1 MENPGELIARS
12 LVPGCFGVKSDCL
25 CQPDQWAGTTLS
37 PYKEKSMTIVLDG
50 SSLTVEKLVAIARH
64 NERVELAPQALERIK
79 VCRAMLEEKL
89 ANKEIMYGTNTGIGE
104 FSEKILND
112 DQVKEFQKYLIYNHA
127 AGIGDPA
134 PIEYVRGAL
143 AGRINVHAHGNSGC
157 RPEITLT
164 FVEMLNQGVTPVV
177 CQKGSVGASGDLAP
191 MAQAALL
198 LMGEGEAFY
207 QGERLSGKTA
217 MDRAGIAIP
226 GLQARDGLAAINGSN
241 LLTAMSAIHIF
252 DMERWI
258 KQADIAASM
267 SIEALLG
274 NLKPYSAKLHE
285 LRGFNGAI
293 VSAKNIMTCVEG
305 SDLTSGRMKTKV
317 QDAYSMRS
325 TPQVIGAARD
335 AIAYARA
342 QVEIELNGVGDN
354 PIFVPELKLTLTGA
368 NFQGSPVALPMD
380 MAGAA
385 ITMVCVLSERR
396 LNRLTNPALSQ
407 GLPDFLAHSPGFY
420 SGLMLSQYTA
430 DHLIVEQRML
440 SAPASIQSIPAAAD
454 QEDFV
459 SMGMNT
465 AIKNGQ
471 ILDNAN
477 GVLGIEF
484 MAAAQALDFREFTPG
499 RGVQK
504 AREVIRRHVAHLE
517 VDRPLYPD
525 HNAMKALVKSGEILD
540 EVEKTIGKLG

>member
-1 MENPGELIARS
+1 MPI
-12 LVPGCFGVKSDCL
+12 
-25 CQPDQWAGTTLS
+25 T
-37 PYKEKSMTIVLDG
+37 LDG
-50 SSLTVEKLVAIARH
+50 SSLTIGKIVAIGR
-64 NERVELAPQALERIK
+64 NGEKIDLAPSALKRIK

-89 ANKEIMYGTNTGIGE
+89 AAHETMYGTNTGIGE
-104 FSEKILND
+104 FSEKILSD
-112 DQVKEFQKYLIYNHA
+112 EQVKEFQKYLIYNHA
-127 AGIGDPA
+127 AGIGDPV
-134 PIEYVRGAL
+134 PVEQVRAAL

-164 FVEMLNQGVTPVV
+164 LVEMLNKGVTPVV
-177 CQKGSVGASGDLAP
+177 CNKGSVGACGDLAP
-191 MAQAALL
+191 MAQAMLL
-198 LMGEGEAFY
+198 LLGEGEAFY
-207 QGERLSGKTA
+207 KNERLPGSEA
-217 MDRAGIAIP
+217 MKRAGIPVP

-241 LLTAMSAIHIF
+241 LLTAMSALHIH
-252 DMERWI
+252 DMERFL
-258 KQADIAASM
+258 KQAEIAAAM

-274 NLKPYSAKLHE
+274 NMKPYHSMLHE
-285 LRGFNGAI
+285 LRGFKGAI
-293 VSAKNIMTCVEG
+293 VSAKNMVRLFAG
-305 SDLTSGRMKTKV
+305 SDLTTGKVKTKV

-335 AIAYARA
+335 ALAYARS

-354 PIFVPELKLTLTGA
+354 PIFVPEQKLTLTGA

-380 MAGAA
+380 MAGIA
-385 ITMVCVLSERR
+385 ITMVCVMAERR

-430 DHLIVEQRML
+430 DHLIVEQRIL

-465 AIKNGQ
+465 ALKNGQ
-471 ILDNAN
+471 ILDNAY

-484 MAAAQALDFREFTPG
+484 MAAAQALDFREFTLG
-499 RGVQK
+499 KGTQK
-504 AREVIRRHVAHLE
+504 ARAVIRKHVNHLE

-525 HNAMKALVKSGEILD
+525 HNAMKALVKSGEIL
-540 EVEKTIGKLG
+540 EAVEKEIGVLE

>member
-1 MENPGELIARS
+1 MP
-12 LVPGCFGVKSDCL
+12 
-25 CQPDQWAGTTLS
+25 
-37 PYKEKSMTIVLDG
+37 IVLDG
-50 SSLTVEKLVAIARH
+50 SSLTIEKLVRIARF
-64 NERVELAPQALERIK
+64 NENVELAPAALERIK

-89 ANKEIMYGTNTGIGE
+89 AAHEIMYGTNTGIGE
-104 FSEKILND
+104 FSETILND
-112 DQVKEFQKYLIYNHA
+112 EQVKEFQKYLIYNHA
-127 AGIGDPA
+127 AGIGDPL
-134 PIEYVRGAL
+134 PVEHVRAAL

-164 FVEMLNQGVTPVV
+164 LVEMLNKGVTPVV
-177 CQKGSVGASGDLAP
+177 CQKGSVGACGDLAP

-207 QGERLSGKTA
+207 KGERLPGKEA
-217 MDRAGIAIP
+217 MERAGIAVP

-241 LLTAMSAIHIF
+241 LLTAMSALHLY
-252 DMERWI
+252 DMNRWL
-258 KQADIAASM
+258 KQAEIAAAM

-274 NLKPYSAKLHE
+274 NLKPYNAKLHE
-285 LRGFNGAI
+285 LRGFRGAI
-293 VSAKNIMTCVEG
+293 TSARNIMQVVEG
-305 SDLTSGRMKTKV
+305 SDLTTGKMKTKV

-335 AIAYARA
+335 ALAYARS

-368 NFQGSPVALPMD
+368 NFQGSPVSLPMD
-380 MAGAA
+380 MAGVA
-385 ITMVCVLSERR
+385 ITMVWVLSERR
-396 LNRLTNPALSQ
+396 MNRLTNPALSA
-407 GLPDFLAHSPGFY
+407 GLPDFLAHEPGFY

-430 DHLIVEQRML
+430 DPLIVEQRIL

-471 ILDNAN
+471 ILDNAY

-484 MAAAQALDFREFTPG
+484 MAAAQALDFRQFTPG
-499 RGVQK
+499 KGTQK
-504 AREVIRRHVAHLE
+504 ARQVIRSHVKHLE
-517 VDRPLYPD
+517 VDRPLFDD
-525 HNAMKALVKSGEILD
+525 HNAMKALVKTGEILE
-540 EVEKTIGKLG
+540 EVEKVVGELG